1 MQELIIKKVE
11 EWATKDEGFHVLQC
25 MDQNNNEFEFRN
37 EDYDKSLVEEE
48 KIAPSP
54 AISAEFPGLDLGIE
68 TPGEVNPPMIQND
81 GYGDIQQQ
89 AMVAARNAEYDP
101 NEITYVEDEEDL
113 EEQDDM
119 TLGTIEPQVMGDEEI
134 NKPRQTHDINNI
146 LPVEMR
152 HGQEQNMIE
161 EELEENENIIDMRS

>member
-1 MQELIIKKVE
+1 
-11 EWATKDEGFHVLQC
+11 
-25 MDQNNNEFEFRN
+25 
-37 EDYDKSLVEEE
+37 
-48 KIAPSP
+48 
-54 AISAEFPGLDLGIE
+54 
-68 TPGEVNPPMIQND
+68 MI
-81 GYGDIQQQ
+81 DIQQQ

-101 NEITYVEDEEDL
+101 NEITDVEDEEDV